1 MADAAAIASAASV
14 GLSTN
19 LLAGRHE
26 QGKPYPLEKKLAV
39 AEAVQRLLRDE
50 AGSDPTIKE
59 VSELMSVGRGFVAKV
74 KEELRVHG
82 KVLRPDEIVQGGAK
96 GVGVFC
102 HLTRARRT
110 KFLLL
115 LRFLDQLGPTRA
127 TLSISSCT
135 VGRWCQSR

>member
-19 LLAGRHE
+19 LLGGRYE

-39 AEAVQRLLRDE
+39 AEAVQRLRDE

-82 KVLRPDEIVQGGAK
+82 NVLRPDEIVQGRAK
-96 GVGVFC
+96 GVGV
-102 HLTRARRT
+102 
-110 KFLLL
+110 
-115 LRFLDQLGPTRA
+115 
-127 TLSISSCT
+127 LSFDE
-135 VGRWCQSR
+135 GEEN